1 MENAAP
7 DSMFVQWQRFMAG
20 QEVDR
25 RIVKP
30 MVYDSWV
37 RSRAYGVRHDRR
49 PEGRVDDARL
59 AELLAANSEFI
70 ESSKVIMAKLFTAV
84 EDANSVIS
92 LTDSQ
97 GVVLHTH
104 VHTNRGHRLP
114 GHMPGFIFSERICGT
129 NGIGTCLH
137 CAAPVE
143 LVGAEH
149 YCAHDHVWYCSAAPI
164 FDSKANLLGV
174 FNISISRES
183 FHHHTRGMVEA
194 AAHAITEQVCL
205 RELLSEQA
213 AIMELLDEGLI
224 VVNHEG
230 LLKSISQ
237 KACAILGI
245 PSPQGSVHI
254 SQIIPAA
261 DMLHTALNRQV
272 GFHDQEVLLDLPQ
285 GTTSCLISA
294 APTPQKGVVFTLRE
308 GKRMRELA
316 TRALGAKATYTF
328 DRIIGESDL
337 LKETIRQGKLAAHS
351 DITTL
356 IIGESGTGKELFAQA
371 IHNASSRAN
380 QPFVVVNC
388 GALPRNLVQ
397 SELFGYDEGAFTGA
411 HTTRRGYFEQANG
424 GTLFLDEIGEMPQEA
439 QVHLL
444 RVLESRYV
452 TRVGDH
458 RPIPVDVR
466 VIAATQTDL
475 MKKVRE
481 GTFRKDLWFRL
492 AVLTIVIP
500 PLRDRKADIPALVR
514 HFLRTKAAQFEM
526 EVPDVPAPELERL
539 YSHDWPGNVRELEFV
554 IERSLLLSRSKA
566 VGTPL
571 KFEFAPEVEGGAAS
585 PEDGWPSLAELEQ
598 RYIRRVL
605 EKTGNKLMGP
615 GSATELLG
623 VHYTTLRAHMLKM
636 GLPLPRRKEGR

>member
-230 LLKSISQ
+230 LLNSISQ

-411 HTTRRGYFEQANG
+411 SRQGKPGKFELADG
-424 GTLFLDEIGEMPQEA
+424 GTVFLDEIGEMPLEA
-439 QVHLL
+439 QVSLL
-444 RVLESRYV
+444 RLLQNREV
-452 TRVGDH
+452 TRVGGKSA
-458 RPIPVDVR
+458 RRINIR
-466 VIAATQTDL
+466 VIAATNRNLEEAVRQNVFRHDL
-475 MKKVRE
+475 YY
-481 GTFRKDLWFRL
+481 RL
-492 AVLTIVIP
+492 NAFLLSIP
-500 PLRDRKADIPALVR
+500 PLAARRGDVELLAN
-514 HFLRTKAAQFEM
+514 HFLHKFSAALGKRVQAINAEAR
-526 EVPDVPAPELERL
+526 DLL
-539 YSHDWPGNVRELEFV
+539 YRYPWPGNVRELENA
-554 IERSLLLSRSKA
+554 IERAVNVCGGQELMPCDFPSAMLEHEAVSGPGRKNGWLWAQETETIRKAIRETNGNLRQAAILLGISRSTLYLKIKKSNLSR
-566 VGTPL
+566 
-571 KFEFAPEVEGGAAS
+571 
-585 PEDGWPSLAELEQ
+585 D
-598 RYIRRVL
+598 
-605 EKTGNKLMGP
+605 
-615 GSATELLG
+615 ELLG
-623 VHYTTLRAHMLKM
+623 
-636 GLPLPRRKEGR
+636 PSPD

>member
-1 MENAAP
+1 MGHRLVSSGQIGYAFPRRDGLKRRPVARRRCRPAEKARRARDVPIEPRGNPMENAAP

-104 VHTNRGHRLP
+104 VHSNRGHLLP

-245 PSPQGSVHI
+245 PRRRVPSTSARSSP
-254 SQIIPAA
+254 P
-261 DMLHTALNRQV
+261 
-272 GFHDQEVLLDLPQ
+272 
-285 GTTSCLISA
+285 
-294 APTPQKGVVFTLRE
+294 PT
-308 GKRMRELA
+308 
-316 TRALGAKATYTF
+316 
-328 DRIIGESDL
+328 
-337 LKETIRQGKLAAHS
+337 
-351 DITTL
+351 
-356 IIGESGTGKELFAQA
+356 
-371 IHNASSRAN
+371 
-380 QPFVVVNC
+380 C
-388 GALPRNLVQ
+388 C
-397 SELFGYDEGAFTGA
+397 
-411 HTTRRGYFEQANG
+411 TRR
-424 GTLFLDEIGEMPQEA
+424 
-439 QVHLL
+439 
-444 RVLESRYV
+444 
-452 TRVGDH
+452 
-458 RPIPVDVR
+458 
-466 VIAATQTDL
+466 
-475 MKKVRE
+475 
-481 GTFRKDLWFRL
+481 
-492 AVLTIVIP
+492 
-500 PLRDRKADIPALVR
+500 
-514 HFLRTKAAQFEM
+514 
-526 EVPDVPAPELERL
+526 
-539 YSHDWPGNVRELEFV
+539 
-554 IERSLLLSRSKA
+554 
-566 VGTPL
+566 
-571 KFEFAPEVEGGAAS
+571 
-585 PEDGWPSLAELEQ
+585 
-598 RYIRRVL
+598 
-605 EKTGNKLMGP
+605 
-615 GSATELLG
+615 
-623 VHYTTLRAHMLKM
+623 
-636 GLPLPRRKEGR
+636 

>member
-1 MENAAP
+1 
-7 DSMFVQWQRFMAG
+7 
-20 QEVDR
+20 
-25 RIVKP
+25 
-30 MVYDSWV
+30 
-37 RSRAYGVRHDRR
+37 
-49 PEGRVDDARL
+49 
-59 AELLAANSEFI
+59 
-70 ESSKVIMAKLFTAV
+70 
-84 EDANSVIS
+84 
-92 LTDSQ
+92 
-97 GVVLHTH
+97 
-104 VHTNRGHRLP
+104 
-114 GHMPGFIFSERICGT
+114 
-129 NGIGTCLH
+129 
-137 CAAPVE
+137 
-143 LVGAEH
+143 
-149 YCAHDHVWYCSAAPI
+149 
-164 FDSKANLLGV
+164 
-174 FNISISRES
+174 
-183 FHHHTRGMVEA
+183 MVEA

-308 GKRMRELA
+308 GKRCSELA

-411 HTTRRGYFEQANG
+411 SPSGKTRQIRTG
-424 GTLFLDEIGEMPQEA
+424 
-439 QVHLL
+439 
-444 RVLESRYV
+444 RR
-452 TRVGDH
+452 RH
-458 RPIPVDVR
+458 R
-466 VIAATQTDL
+466 
-475 MKKVRE
+475 
-481 GTFRKDLWFRL
+481 
-492 AVLTIVIP
+492 
-500 PLRDRKADIPALVR
+500 
-514 HFLRTKAAQFEM
+514 
-526 EVPDVPAPELERL
+526 
-539 YSHDWPGNVRELEFV
+539 
-554 IERSLLLSRSKA
+554 LS
-566 VGTPL
+566 
-571 KFEFAPEVEGGAAS
+571 
-585 PEDGWPSLAELEQ
+585 
-598 RYIRRVL
+598 
-605 EKTGNKLMGP
+605 
-615 GSATELLG
+615 
-623 VHYTTLRAHMLKM
+623 
-636 GLPLPRRKEGR
+636 

>member
-49 PEGRVDDARL
+49 PEGRVNDARL

-104 VHTNRGHRLP
+104 VHSNRGHLLP

-397 SELFGYDEGAFTGA
+397 SELFGYD
-411 HTTRRGYFEQANG
+411 
-424 GTLFLDEIGEMPQEA
+424 L
-439 QVHLL
+439 
-444 RVLESRYV
+444 
-452 TRVGDH
+452 
-458 RPIPVDVR
+458 
-466 VIAATQTDL
+466 
-475 MKKVRE
+475 
-481 GTFRKDLWFRL
+481 
-492 AVLTIVIP
+492 
-500 PLRDRKADIPALVR
+500 
-514 HFLRTKAAQFEM
+514 
-526 EVPDVPAPELERL
+526 
-539 YSHDWPGNVRELEFV
+539 
-554 IERSLLLSRSKA
+554 
-566 VGTPL
+566 
-571 KFEFAPEVEGGAAS
+571 S
-585 PEDGWPSLAELEQ
+585 PEHKEAGSPANSNWPTAAPSFLT
-598 RYIRRVL
+598 R
-605 EKTGNKLMGP
+605 
-615 GSATELLG
+615 
-623 VHYTTLRAHMLKM
+623 
-636 GLPLPRRKEGR
+636 

>member
-1 MENAAP
+1 M
-7 DSMFVQWQRFMAG
+7 
-20 QEVDR
+20 
-25 RIVKP
+25 
-30 MVYDSWV
+30 
-37 RSRAYGVRHDRR
+37 
-49 PEGRVDDARL
+49 
-59 AELLAANSEFI
+59 
-70 ESSKVIMAKLFTAV
+70 
-84 EDANSVIS
+84 
-92 LTDSQ
+92 
-97 GVVLHTH
+97 
-104 VHTNRGHRLP
+104 
-114 GHMPGFIFSERICGT
+114 
-129 NGIGTCLH
+129 GIL
-137 CAAPVE
+137 
-143 LVGAEH
+143 
-149 YCAHDHVWYCSAAPI
+149 
-164 FDSKANLLGV
+164 
-174 FNISISRES
+174 NISINVQN
-183 FHHHTRGMVEA
+183 HHLHTIGMVEA

-254 SQIIPAA
+254 NQIIPAA

-397 SELFGYDEGAFTGA
+397 SELFGYEKGAFTGA
-411 HTTRRGYFEQANG
+411 TTSRMGLLEMANK
-424 GTLFLDEIGEMPQEA
+424 GTVFLDEIGDLSPTV
-439 QVHLL
+439 QVKLL
-444 RVLESRYV
+444 RTLQNRSIMRL
-452 TRVGDH
+452 GSKKA
-458 RPIPVDVR
+458 INLDVR
-466 VIAATQTDL
+466 FITATNQHLEKLVEEGRFREDFYYRINVIKIEIPSSAQ
-475 MKKVRE
+475 KKGRHYAPV
-481 GTFRKDLWFRL
+481 
-492 AVLTIVIP
+492 P
-500 PLRDRKADIPALVR
+500 PLCGKV
-514 HFLRTKAAQFEM
+514 
-526 EVPDVPAPELERL
+526 
-539 YSHDWPGNVRELEFV
+539 
-554 IERSLLLSRSKA
+554 
-566 VGTPL
+566 
-571 KFEFAPEVEGGAAS
+571 
-585 PEDGWPSLAELEQ
+585 
-598 RYIRRVL
+598 
-605 EKTGNKLMGP
+605 
-615 GSATELLG
+615 
-623 VHYTTLRAHMLKM
+623 
-636 GLPLPRRKEGR
+636 

>member
-25 RIVKP
+25 
-30 MVYDSWV
+30 
-37 RSRAYGVRHDRR
+37 
-49 PEGRVDDARL
+49 
-59 AELLAANSEFI
+59 
-70 ESSKVIMAKLFTAV
+70 
-84 EDANSVIS
+84 
-92 LTDSQ
+92 
-97 GVVLHTH
+97 LHTH
-104 VHTNRGHRLP
+104 VHSNRGHLLP

-245 PSPQGSVHI
+245 PAPQGSVHI

-397 SELFGYDEGAFTGA
+397 SELFGYDEGRLRRRSACCGCCKTARSPAWAERAPGGSISASSPRQTAIWKKPCGRMCSGTTCITG
-411 HTTRRGYFEQANG
+411 
-424 GTLFLDEIGEMPQEA
+424 
-439 QVHLL
+439 
-444 RVLESRYV
+444 
-452 TRVGDH
+452 
-458 RPIPVDVR
+458 
-466 VIAATQTDL
+466 
-475 MKKVRE
+475 
-481 GTFRKDLWFRL
+481 
-492 AVLTIVIP
+492 
-500 PLRDRKADIPALVR
+500 
-514 HFLRTKAAQFEM
+514 
-526 EVPDVPAPELERL
+526 
-539 YSHDWPGNVRELEFV
+539 
-554 IERSLLLSRSKA
+554 
-566 VGTPL
+566 
-571 KFEFAPEVEGGAAS
+571 
-585 PEDGWPSLAELEQ
+585 
-598 RYIRRVL
+598 
-605 EKTGNKLMGP
+605 
-615 GSATELLG
+615 
-623 VHYTTLRAHMLKM
+623 
-636 GLPLPRRKEGR
+636 

>member
-1 MENAAP
+1 MT
-7 DSMFVQWQRFMAG
+7 
-20 QEVDR
+20 
-25 RIVKP
+25 
-30 MVYDSWV
+30 
-37 RSRAYGVRHDRR
+37 GV
-49 PEGRVDDARL
+49 PEGRENDARL

-104 VHTNRGHRLP
+104 VHSNRGHLFPAICRASFFP
-114 GHMPGFIFSERICGT
+114 SASAGPTASEPACTARP
-129 NGIGTCLH
+129 LWSWS
-137 CAAPVE
+137 
-143 LVGAEH
+143 GAEH

-380 QPFVVVNC
+380 QPFVR
-388 GALPRNLVQ
+388 GQL
-397 SELFGYDEGAFTGA
+397 
-411 HTTRRGYFEQANG
+411 RR
-424 GTLFLDEIGEMPQEA
+424 P
-439 QVHLL
+439 
-444 RVLESRYV
+444 
-452 TRVGDH
+452 
-458 RPIPVDVR
+458 
-466 VIAATQTDL
+466 
-475 MKKVRE
+475 
-481 GTFRKDLWFRL
+481 
-492 AVLTIVIP
+492 
-500 PLRDRKADIPALVR
+500 
-514 HFLRTKAAQFEM
+514 AAQSRAIGT
-526 EVPDVPAPELERL
+526 VRL
-539 YSHDWPGNVRELEFV
+539 
-554 IERSLLLSRSKA
+554 
-566 VGTPL
+566 
-571 KFEFAPEVEGGAAS
+571 
-585 PEDGWPSLAELEQ
+585 
-598 RYIRRVL
+598 
-605 EKTGNKLMGP
+605 
-615 GSATELLG
+615 
-623 VHYTTLRAHMLKM
+623 
-636 GLPLPRRKEGR
+636 

>member
-285 GTTSCLISA
+285 GTSLSLIH
-294 APTPQKGVVFTLRE
+294 
-308 GKRMRELA
+308 
-316 TRALGAKATYTF
+316 
-328 DRIIGESDL
+328 I
-337 LKETIRQGKLAAHS
+337 
-351 DITTL
+351 
-356 IIGESGTGKELFAQA
+356 
-371 IHNASSRAN
+371 
-380 QPFVVVNC
+380 
-388 GALPRNLVQ
+388 
-397 SELFGYDEGAFTGA
+397 
-411 HTTRRGYFEQANG
+411 
-424 GTLFLDEIGEMPQEA
+424 
-439 QVHLL
+439 
-444 RVLESRYV
+444 
-452 TRVGDH
+452 
-458 RPIPVDVR
+458 
-466 VIAATQTDL
+466 
-475 MKKVRE
+475 
-481 GTFRKDLWFRL
+481 
-492 AVLTIVIP
+492 
-500 PLRDRKADIPALVR
+500 
-514 HFLRTKAAQFEM
+514 
-526 EVPDVPAPELERL
+526 
-539 YSHDWPGNVRELEFV
+539 
-554 IERSLLLSRSKA
+554 
-566 VGTPL
+566 
-571 KFEFAPEVEGGAAS
+571 
-585 PEDGWPSLAELEQ
+585 
-598 RYIRRVL
+598 
-605 EKTGNKLMGP
+605 
-615 GSATELLG
+615 
-623 VHYTTLRAHMLKM
+623 
-636 GLPLPRRKEGR
+636 

>member
-1 MENAAP
+1 MENTAP

-254 SQIIPAA
+254 NQIIPAA

-388 GALPRNLVQ
+388 GAL
-397 SELFGYDEGAFTGA
+397 
-411 HTTRRGYFEQANG
+411 
-424 GTLFLDEIGEMPQEA
+424 DEIGEMPLEA
-439 QVHLL
+439 QVSLL
-444 RVLESRYV
+444 RLLQNREV
-452 TRVGDH
+452 TRVGGKSA
-458 RPIPVDVR
+458 RRINIR
-466 VIAATQTDL
+466 VIAATNRNLEEAVRQNVFRHDL
-475 MKKVRE
+475 YY
-481 GTFRKDLWFRL
+481 RL
-492 AVLTIVIP
+492 NAFLLSIP
-500 PLRDRKADIPALVR
+500 PLAARRGDVELLAN
-514 HFLRTKAAQFEM
+514 HFLHKFSAALGKRVQAINAEAR
-526 EVPDVPAPELERL
+526 DLL
-539 YSHDWPGNVRELEFV
+539 YRYPWPGNVRELENA
-554 IERSLLLSRSKA
+554 IERAVNVCGGQELMPCDFPSAMLEHEAVSSPGRKNGWLWAQETETIRKAIRETNGNLRQAAILLGISRSTLYLKIKKSKLSR
-566 VGTPL
+566 
-571 KFEFAPEVEGGAAS
+571 E
-585 PEDGWPSLAELEQ
+585 
-598 RYIRRVL
+598 
-605 EKTGNKLMGP
+605 
-615 GSATELLG
+615 ELLG
-623 VHYTTLRAHMLKM
+623 
-636 GLPLPRRKEGR
+636 PSPD